1 MATVP
6 GICEECGSVFGA
18 EALTGA
24 EGRNIKLGGARVGPC
39 PSCGGAGS
47 VPEGVYDLVM
57 DTLRVVEMAAIEKV
71 VFDAVIEV
79 LEGRASGE
87 VSDEEVIERVEEA
100 APGLV
105 PTIKDYLSRS
115 DPASWLAL
123 LVSVLMLLQ
132 SPASPPSAEEIADAI
147 WSKQKAGA
155 LRSGTEPPNQRP
167 SRRRRGSGSA
177 RQRPTG
183 RQSTGNRANAA
194 SWKARSSIA
203 MSRSGL

>member
-6 GICEECGSVFGA
+6 GICDECGSVFGA

-123 LVSVLMLLQ
+123 LISVLMLLQ
-132 SPASPPSAEEIADAI
+132 APASPPSAEEIADAI
-147 WSKQKAGA
+147 WLKQQGESTAERERVPKSTARSKKEGKRSPKTHGKAKH
-155 LRSGTEPPNQRP
+155 
-167 SRRRRGSGSA
+167 
-177 RQRPTG
+177 
-183 RQSTGNRANAA
+183 RQSR
-194 SWKARSSIA
+194 KR
-203 MSRSGL
+203 R

>member
-6 GICEECGSVFGA
+6 GICDECGSVFGA

-24 EGRNIKLGGARVGPC
+24 EGRNIKLGGARIGPC

-123 LVSVLMLLQ
+123 LISVLMLLQ
-132 SPASPPSAEEIADAI
+132 SPASSPSAEEIADAI
-147 WSKQKAGA
+147 WSKQLGENTAERDRVPKSTARSKRAGKRSPKIHGKAKH
-155 LRSGTEPPNQRP
+155 
-167 SRRRRGSGSA
+167 
-177 RQRPTG
+177 
-183 RQSTGNRANAA
+183 RQSR
-194 SWKARSSIA
+194 KR
-203 MSRSGL
+203 R

>member
-1 MATVP
+1 VATVP
-6 GICEECGSVFGA
+6 GICDECGSVFGA

-47 VPEGVYDLVM
+47 VPDGVYDLVM

-79 LEGRASGE
+79 LGGRASGE
-87 VSDEEVIERVEEA
+87 VSDEEVIERVEET
-100 APGLV
+100 APSLV

-123 LVSVLMLLQ
+123 LISVLMLLQ
-132 SPASPPSAEEIADAI
+132 SPAPPPSAEEIADAI
-147 WSKQKAGA
+147 WSKQQGENTAERDRAPKSATRSKKAGK
-155 LRSGTEPPNQRP
+155 RSRKTHGK
-167 SRRRRGSGSA
+167 A
-177 RQRPTG
+177 KH
-183 RQSTGNRANAA
+183 RQSR
-194 SWKARSSIA
+194 KR
-203 MSRSGL
+203 R